1 MLRAS
6 LTFVLA
12 LLIAAPSIA
21 GAQRP
26 PRAPRRPPAAPS
38 GEPVVAAPTL
48 ADLATIV
55 PKLESANAD
64 EVRDAIDL
72 LTVIE
77 RPEVVPPLA
86 ALLRSGQPD
95 AITDRSLEALG
106 ALAQP
111 AAIDVL
117 VEFTHHRREGARR
130 RAYQSLASI
139 QDPRVPRLLEQ
150 GLRDSD
156 RGVRGAAALALGDI
170 GARASVDTLF
180 IAFDRGVIE
189 AAIAIGKLGDA
200 AAVNKFSESIGRRPL
215 SVMLSGFEQFVRR
228 SDLTDAVKLDIVQRL
243 GEIAGPLVKSF
254 LRDYLGTLSQLT
266 GNAARRSLPLKRAVE
281 ENIRRIP
288 DAPIAPPAA
297 APAAAPGAAPAAG
310 PAAAPAAAPT
320 AAPAA
325 APGGAR

>member
-1 MLRAS
+1 MPRAS
-6 LTFVLA
+6 LVIFVLA
-12 LLIAAPSIA
+12 VLAAAPPMA
-21 GAQRP
+21 AAQRRP
-26 PRAPRRPPAAPS
+26 PRRPPAAPT
-38 GEPVVAAPTL
+38 GEPLAAAPTL

-64 EVRDAIDL
+64 EVREAIDL
-72 LTVIE
+72 LTVID

-95 AITDRSLEALG
+95 AITDRTIEALG
-106 ALAQP
+106 GLAQ
-111 AAIDVL
+111 ASAVDVL

-139 QDPRVPRLLEQ
+139 QDPRVPRLLEI

-170 GARASVDTLF
+170 GARGSVDTLF

-189 AAIAIGKLGDA
+189 AAIAIGKLGDP

-228 SDLTDAVKLDIVQRL
+228 RDITDEVKLQIVQRL
-243 GEIAGPLVKSF
+243 GEIAGPLVKTF
-254 LRDYLGTLSQLT
+254 LRDYLGTFSE
-266 GNAARRSLPLKRAVE
+266 RDRSGLKRAVE

-288 DAPIAPPAA
+288 DAPAG
-297 APAAAPGAAPAAG
+297 APAAAAAPSQPAPAAS
-310 PAAAPAAAPT
+310 PA
-320 AAPAA
+320 
-325 APGGAR
+325 GGAQ

>member
-1 MLRAS
+1 MPRAS
-6 LTFVLA
+6 VIFLLAVLA
-12 LLIAAPSIA
+12 STPSFA
-21 GAQRP
+21 SAQRRRP
-26 PRAPRRPPAAPS
+26 PRPPAAPA
-38 GEPVVAAPTL
+38 GESVAAAPTL
-48 ADLATIV
+48 ADMTTIV
-55 PKLESANAD
+55 PKLQSASAD
-64 EVRDAIDL
+64 EVREAIDL
-72 LTVIE
+72 LTVID

-95 AITDRSLEALG
+95 AITDRTLEALG
-106 ALAQP
+106 GLAQ
-111 AAIDVL
+111 ASAVDVL

-139 QDPRVPRLLEQ
+139 QDPRVPRLLEI

-156 RGVRGAAALALGDI
+156 RAVRGAAALALGDI

-180 IAFDRGVIE
+180 IAFERGVIE

-228 SDLTDAVKLDIVQRL
+228 RDVTDEVKLQIVQRL

-254 LRDYLGTLSQLT
+254 LRDYLGTFSQ
-266 GNAARRSLPLKRAVE
+266 RDRSSLKRAVE

-288 DAPIAPPAA
+288 DAPAAAPPAV
-297 APAAAPGAAPAAG
+297 API
-310 PAAAPAAAPT
+310 APT
-320 AAPAA
+320 APTAPA
-325 APGGAR
+325 GGAQ